1 MSAQVPV
8 WMSFSIV
15 FVYIML
21 ILFVVVGIQSLLV
34 KLQLGGRYQAL
45 LWSIGTF
52 LIAWLS
58 LGIVLAAD
66 GFFWTGP
73 EEAAPRV
80 AYAIIPF
87 LLGLGLFVVSP
98 AFRLVIDE
106 TPPQW
111 IIGLQINRLL
121 GGLFLV
127 AYILGSLQLP
137 ALMAIPAGIGDLL
150 VGLAAPIVAYLF
162 VIKHRHARWLGIL
175 WNFAGILDLLI
186 AVATGVATSPGSL
199 HIFSLDAPNM
209 LMSSYPFSIIP
220 AFGVPVWILLHT
232 FSLRALISNRKVAT

>member
-1 MSAQVPV
+1 MGPQVPV

-21 ILFVVVGIQSLLV
+21 ILLVTVGIQRSLV
-34 KLQLGGRYQAL
+34 KLQMADRHKVL

-52 LIAWLS
+52 LTVWLS

-80 AYAIIPF
+80 AYAVVPF
-87 LLGLGLFVVSP
+87 LLGFGLLVVSP
-98 AFRLVIDE
+98 AFRRVIDE

-127 AYILGSLQLP
+127 VYALGHLQLP
-137 ALMAIPAGIGDLL
+137 ALMAIPAGTGDIL

-162 VIKHRHARWLGIL
+162 VIKHRHARWVGIL
-175 WNFAGILDLLI
+175 WNFAGILDLVI
-186 AVATGVATSPGSL
+186 AVATGVTTSPGPL
-199 HIFSLDAPNM
+199 HIFSLEAPNM
-209 LMSSYPFSIIP
+209 LMSFYPFSIIP
-220 AFGVPVWILLHT
+220 AFGVPVWVLLHI
-232 FSLRALISNRKVAT
+232 FSLRALILNGKVSK